1 MKCILHYLK
10 GVVTHGPCINMI
22 AWLGSSSIFLI
33 QIGSTT
39 MMIDDDLSVN
49 LIFFSIPILFLELE
63 EVAYNC
69 LIKY

>member
-22 AWLGSSSIFLI
+22 AWLGSSCIFLI

-39 MMIDDDLSVN
+39 MMIDDLSVN